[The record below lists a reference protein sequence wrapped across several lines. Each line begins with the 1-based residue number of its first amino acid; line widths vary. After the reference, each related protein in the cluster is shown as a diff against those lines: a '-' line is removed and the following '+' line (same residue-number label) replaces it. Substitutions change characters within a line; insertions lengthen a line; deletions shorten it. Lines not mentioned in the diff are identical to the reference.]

1 MPLPTPTKKK
11 RKKEKH
17 VLYVK
22 QRITKLYQGAKG
34 RSRITCHTLV
44 SMGKESVARMG
55 SHICIMHGSET
66 QIHGTYMVQETEA
79 RNKKNMF
86 EARRFYR
93 DLNKRAKSTY
103 RISSATKG
111 SKIPTENNFLW
122 RLVHI
127 QDLQ

>member
-1 MPLPTPTKKK
+1 
-11 RKKEKH
+11 
-17 VLYVK
+17 
-22 QRITKLYQGAKG
+22 
-34 RSRITCHTLV
+34 
-44 SMGKESVARMG
+44 
-55 SHICIMHGSET
+55 MHGSET

-111 SKIPTENNFLW
+111 SKIPTENNFL
-122 RLVHI
+122 
-127 QDLQ
+127 